1 MRIEVGDGAAAI
13 DHLLERT
20 LSVVSPPEYNDPLFT
35 LELDL
40 SWQADSGS
48 PPLALATLPGP
59 I

>member
-1 MRIEVGDGAAAI
+1 MRIEAGDGEAAI

-20 LSVVSPPEYNDPLFT
+20 LSVVSPPEYDDQLFT

-40 SWQADSGS
+40 SWHADTGS
-48 PPLALATLPGP
+48 QPLALATLPAP

>member
-1 MRIEVGDGAAAI
+1 MRIEAGDGEAAI

-20 LSVVSPPEYNDPLFT
+20 LSVVSPPEYNDQLFT

-40 SWQADSGS
+40 SWQADANS
-48 PPLALATLPGP
+48 PPLALAALPAP